1 MNNKKCRFE
10 KIKVDLL
17 HSQLEYQ
24 RKLDYNKVK
33 EIASNWDWGKFDM
46 PCVNF
51 RDGMYSVI
59 EGQHTVA
66 GAKMKFGTNIEI
78 MCKVKI
84 DLTEEEESK
93 WFDEEAEKKR
103 GQELDTRYRA
113 KLLSKNPKLMKLIA
127 DLKIAGLILKINIP
141 NGRCVIDAIKTIE
154 NIHEEMNDID
164 FISCFKLLKETWD
177 GDIESLRA
185 PFLRGMSKFYET
197 FSSDLNEKR
206 FVTALSKVQPN
217 YIKSEV
223 SRDISRDKEYVKY
236 ARAICKQYNK
246 GIKSNKLKV
255 SKLED

>member
-1 MNNKKCRFE
+1 MENNNCRFE

-17 HSQLEYQ
+17 HSQLKYQ
-24 RKLDYNKVK
+24 REIKYDRVK
-33 EIASNWDWGKFDM
+33 EIASSWDWGKFDM

-59 EGQHTVA
+59 EGQNTVA
-66 GAKMKFGTNIEI
+66 AAKMKFGTNVEI
-78 MCKVKI
+78 MCKVKV

-127 DLKIAGLILKINIP
+127 DLKLAGLILKINIP
-141 NGRCVIDAIKTIE
+141 NGKCVIDAIKAIE

-164 FISCFKLLKETWD
+164 FISCFRLLRDTWN
-177 GDIESLRA
+177 GDVESLRA

-197 FSSDLNEKR
+197 FFSEFSEK
-206 FVTALSKVQPN
+206 K
-217 YIKSEV
+217 
-223 SRDISRDKEYVKY
+223 
-236 ARAICKQYNK
+236 ICNS
-246 GIKSNKLKV
+246 IV
-255 SKLED
+255 